1 MKNICKSDYE
11 KLKRQFNIKMGNE
24 TFPLAIAFW
33 AVMGIMLGAFLMIIS
48 TEKGYTISNKIIPIY
63 FPILVSSISYK
74 GIKHDLELF
83 MGLGY
88 KRKRYFI
95 NEKVI
100 QNIMFLMIAFFMSTW
115 IIIMKK
121 DGSFW
126 YLGFLFKS
134 GFIDLLKSI
143 IVNYLF
149 ITVISISYLLI
160 SLIINTLGEIL
171 FKKNSEKIIPIF
183 LIFVLP
189 VLLTTSEVFISNY
202 NMRIL
207 TYISPIIILI
217 EMYFEYKIIKNM
229 DV

>member
-33 AVMGIMLGAFLMIIS
+33 AVMGIMLRAFLMIIS

-74 GIKHDLELF
+74 GIKHDLGVF

-121 DGSFW
+121 NENFW

>member
-121 DGSFW
+121 NENFW

>member
-24 TFPLAIAFW
+24 AFPLAIAFW

-121 DGSFW
+121 NENFW

>member
-11 KLKRQFNIKMGNE
+11 KLKKQFNIKMGNE
-24 TFPLAIAFW
+24 AFPLAIAFW

-74 GIKHDLELF
+74 GIKHDLGVF

-95 NEKVI
+95 NEKI
-100 QNIMFLMIAFFMSTW
+100 IESIMFLMIAFFMSTW

-121 DGSFW
+121 NENFW

>member
-74 GIKHDLELF
+74 GIKHDLGVF

-95 NEKVI
+95 NEKI
-100 QNIMFLMIAFFMSTW
+100 IESIMFLMIAFFMSTW
-115 IIIMKK
+115 IIIMKNNEN
-121 DGSFW
+121 FW

>member
-24 TFPLAIAFW
+24 AFPLAIAFW

-74 GIKHDLELF
+74 GIKHDLGVF

-95 NEKVI
+95 NEKI
-100 QNIMFLMIAFFMSTW
+100 IESIMFLMIAFFMSTW

-121 DGSFW
+121 NENFW